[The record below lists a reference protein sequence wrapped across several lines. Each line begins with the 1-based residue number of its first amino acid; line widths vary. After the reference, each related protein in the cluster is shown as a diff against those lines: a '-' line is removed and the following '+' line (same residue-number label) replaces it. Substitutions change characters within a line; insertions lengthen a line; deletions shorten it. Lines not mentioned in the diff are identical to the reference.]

1 MKNKDSYSYQ
11 GWLNS
16 DSFLKRIFA
25 IYGYGMLAFL
35 IIVGVFYLFLFLLGI
50 ILGISTNL

>member
-1 MKNKDSYSYQ
+1 MKNKDTYSYQ

-35 IIVGVFYLFLFLLGI
+35 MMAGVFYLFLFVLGI
-50 ILGISTNL
+50 ILGFLSNL